1 MRLII
6 AQTADSQSLPNH
18 RVNFPNASLV
28 YNRSVSSTLDLMQH
42 PSESDDG
49 DGGDLR
55 SSDVGCGVALFLG
68 AVIDVSLN
76 VVVGGVVFWLSKS
89 LRGGSALK
97 DVAHFSLDILDHL
110 AAVWLRCVADFDLEL
125 GLFRAILLV
134 SGVAL
139 VALESS
145 DGRGGEYCD
154 QSQAGQ

>member
-1 MRLII
+1 
-6 AQTADSQSLPNH
+6 
-18 RVNFPNASLV
+18 
-28 YNRSVSSTLDLMQH
+28 MQH

-68 AVIDVSLN
+68 AVIDVRLN
-76 VVVGGVVFWLSKS
+76 VVVGGVVFFLIV
-89 LRGGSALK
+89 LGIGIGISALK

>member
-1 MRLII
+1 
-6 AQTADSQSLPNH
+6 
-18 RVNFPNASLV
+18 
-28 YNRSVSSTLDLMQH
+28 MQH

-76 VVVGGVVFWLSKS
+76 VVVGGVVFFLFHW
-89 LRGGSALK
+89 GFSALK

-110 AAVWLRCVADFDLEL
+110 AAVWIRDRDVAGVDLEL

-134 SGVAL
+134 SGDAL

-145 DGRGGEYCD
+145 DGRGDEYCD

>member
-1 MRLII
+1 
-6 AQTADSQSLPNH
+6 
-18 RVNFPNASLV
+18 
-28 YNRSVSSTLDLMQH
+28 MQH

-68 AVIDVSLN
+68 AVIDVRLN
-76 VVVGGVVFWLSKS
+76 VVVGGVVFFLIV
-89 LRGGSALK
+89 LGIGIGISALK

-134 SGVAL
+134 SGDAL

>member
-1 MRLII
+1 
-6 AQTADSQSLPNH
+6 
-18 RVNFPNASLV
+18 
-28 YNRSVSSTLDLMQH
+28 MQH

-68 AVIDVSLN
+68 AVINVSLN
-76 VVVGGVVFWLSKS
+76 VVVGGVVFFPYQSLRGES

>member
-76 VVVGGVVFWLSKS
+76 VVVGGVVFPFPFPS
-89 LRGGSALK
+89 GGSALK

-110 AAVWLRCVADFDLEL
+110 AAVWLRCIADFDLKL

-134 SGVAL
+134 SGDAL

>member
-1 MRLII
+1 
-6 AQTADSQSLPNH
+6 
-18 RVNFPNASLV
+18 
-28 YNRSVSSTLDLMQH
+28 MQH

-76 VVVGGVVFWLSKS
+76 VVVGGVVFFLIV
-89 LRGGSALK
+89 LGIGIGISALK

-134 SGVAL
+134 SGDAL